1 MDDSTIT
8 CDEVIKSSS
17 VKETKTIPKNCNE
30 KKVTCKTQSSYI
42 LPDFLLITVILWIA
56 VTIYCYLIKYRVKNL
71 LPFHVIK
78 N

>member
-30 KKVTCKTQSSYI
+30 KKVTCKKKK
-42 LPDFLLITVILWIA
+42 FLYFT
-56 VTIYCYLIKYRVKNL
+56 
-71 LPFHVIK
+71 
-78 N
+78 